1 MNTGT
6 EDLAQVR
13 RRVHGHDDNTQN
25 IVVHLDAGQRQTEE
39 RDIDLQERRRTAND
53 IHVDAGEAAQDA
65 RLGDAHK
72 RQGKAKG
79 NCQRKRHEHDRKR
92 HKEALED
99 DRQALDQN
107 DRVQEQAKEHVGIP
121 RLDPRLLLKIGQE
134 VIECRHALDLD
145 GRNLGNLLGRTVG
158 ERIGAA
164 KGLIAALD
172 GKRHTVNL
180 DAEIAAGRRRLAKV
194 NLERLAVS
202 LARGLHGRTIHEVLA
217 REHRQSRVIGTK
229 RRAVDKRQR
238 KTAQLLVGIGLNF
251 PGNARLGA
259 ADHIAARTGVGSGG
273 NLCGLKRL
281 SGRGRICPRA
291 HQRER
296 HGHDAG

>member
-1 MNTGT
+1 MSTA
-6 EDLAQVR
+6 LLVR
-13 RRVHGHDDNTQN
+13 REV
-25 IVVHLDAGQRQTEE
+25 
-39 RDIDLQERRRTAND
+39 
-53 IHVDAGEAAQDA
+53 AAF
-65 RLGDAHK
+65 
-72 RQGKAKG
+72 
-79 NCQRKRHEHDRKR
+79 
-92 HKEALED
+92 
-99 DRQALDQN
+99 
-107 DRVQEQAKEHVGIP
+107 IP
-121 RLDPRLLLKIGQE
+121 ELSL
-134 VIECRHALDLD
+134 V
-145 GRNLGNLLGRTVG
+145 
-158 ERIGAA
+158 
-164 KGLIAALD
+164 AALD
-172 GKRHTVNL
+172 GEGHAVNL
-180 DAEIAAGRRRLAKV
+180 DTEKAAGRRRLAKV

-202 LARGLHGRTIHEVLA
+202 LARGFHGRTIHEVLA

-281 SGRGRICPRA
+281 GSRGRRYPHA

>member
-1 MNTGT
+1 MS
-6 EDLAQVR
+6 DR
-13 RRVHGHDDNTQN
+13 
-25 IVVHLDAGQRQTEE
+25 
-39 RDIDLQERRRTAND
+39 
-53 IHVDAGEAAQDA
+53 
-65 RLGDAHK
+65 
-72 RQGKAKG
+72 AKPKG
-79 NCQRKRHEHDRKR
+79 IER
-92 HKEALED
+92 HKEALKD

-107 DRVQEQAKEHVGIP
+107 HRVQEQSQEHIGVPG
-121 RLDPRLLLKIGQE
+121 LDPRLLLKIGQE
-134 VIECRHALDLD
+134 VIEGRHALNLD

-158 ERIGAA
+158 ERIGSA

-172 GKRHTVNL
+172 GKRHAVNL
-180 DAEIAAGRRRLAKV
+180 DTEKAAGRRRLAKV

-229 RRAVDKRQR
+229 RCAVDKRQR

-259 ADHIAARTGVGSGG
+259 ADHSAARTGVGSSG

-281 SGRGRICPRA
+281 GGRRRGCPRA
-291 HQRER
+291 QQSER
-296 HGHDAG
+296 HS